1 VTSHDGFTL
10 WDLVSYERK
19 RNQANGHD
27 NTDGTDHNLSS
38 NCGWEGDDGPPPEVV
53 APRKRQAKNFL
64 CLLLLANGTPIL
76 RAGDEFL
83 HTQGGNN
90 NPYNQDNE
98 TGWLDWRCLEAHRDT
113 FRFARMMIAFRKA
126 HPSLCRS
133 RFWRGDIRWHGV
145 GPEADLSEASRS
157 LAFYLRGASQ
167 GDDDLYVMVN
177 AHRKALDFIVQE
189 RAPAE
194 WRCVIDTA
202 QESPRDILEP
212 GEEARLKSAYYNVGP
227 RSVVVL
233 RRPRRS

>member
-1 VTSHDGFTL
+1 MTFAV
-10 WDLVSYERK
+10 
-19 RNQANGHD
+19 
-27 NTDGTDHNLSS
+27 
-38 NCGWEGDDGPPPEVV
+38 
-53 APRKRQAKNFL
+53 
-64 CLLLLANGTPIL
+64 
-76 RAGDEFL
+76 
-83 HTQGGNN
+83 
-90 NPYNQDNE
+90 
-98 TGWLDWRCLEAHRDT
+98 RDT
-113 FRFARMMIAFRKA
+113 GI
-126 HPSLCRS
+126 
-133 RFWRGDIRWHGV
+133 GI
-145 GPEADLSEASRS
+145 SEASRS